1 MRARSL
7 GSVPWSDLLATTGA
21 LLLVSIPL
29 GISVIAL
36 LDAARRPQW
45 AWSLAER
52 NQLMWLAMILVGILS
67 VLLGLAISGWYL
79 LRVRPVVAAAEA
91 GRVPERR
98 ARTADRGAPPHN

>member
-1 MRARSL
+1 
-7 GSVPWSDLLATTGA
+7 VPWSDLLTTTGA

-29 GISVIAL
+29 GISVLAL

-98 ARTADRGAPPHN
+98 NRSRS

>member
-1 MRARSL
+1 MC
-7 GSVPWSDLLATTGA
+7 
-21 LLLVSIPL
+21 IPL
-29 GISVIAL
+29 GISLWAL
-36 LDAARRPQW
+36 LDAVRRPQW

-79 LRVRPVVAAAEA
+79 VRVRPVVAAAES

-98 ARTADRGAPPHN
+98 ARSAG

>member
-1 MRARSL
+1 M
-7 GSVPWSDLLATTGA
+7 PWSDLLATTGG

-29 GISVIAL
+29 GISVWAL

-45 AWSLAER
+45 AWSLADR
-52 NQLMWLAMILVGILS
+52 NQLMWLAMILVGVLS

-91 GRVPERR
+91 GKVPDRPTRR
-98 ARTADRGAPPHN
+98 TG